1 MAIITKLNDVLC
13 VNISKIDDVLKSNVL
28 YFDENTFCPT
38 PTPTPTTPVG
48 TPTPTPT
55 QTLTPTPTPT
65 QTLTPTPTNTPTL
78 TRTLTPTPTNTP
90 TLTRTLTPTP
100 TNTPTLTRTLTP
112 TPTNTPT
119 LTRTLTPTP
128 TSTTVSA
135 TQTPTPTPTRTMV
148 TVTNTPTP
156 TVTEASNCI
165 EGTIPKETNY
175 EYKDCCYP
183 YGQISGTTGGVG
195 ITVCYDRTGTRLNV
209 TAVSPIANC
218 DKSLLTGCCE
228 LLLGYDLNDSMTA
241 CGAEQTP
248 YNISTSC
255 LAISCRLED
264 AFAIYTNN
272 SCTTLAPDGYY
283 SDGSGVGIQSGG
295 AFTFNGSC

>member
-48 TPTPTPT
+48 
-55 QTLTPTPTPT
+55 TPTPTPT

-156 TVTEASNCI
+156 TLTPTLTPAPNCI

-195 ITVCYDRTGTRLNV
+195 ITVCFDPSGTKVNV
-209 TAVSPIANC
+209 TTVSPTVFCNTGVLTTCCNIYLGYSDIDFSTACAAEATLFYFSVPCLERCTFELALNIYTDANC
-218 DKSLLTGCCE
+218 NTV
-228 LLLGYDLNDSMTA
+228 
-241 CGAEQTP
+241 
-248 YNISTSC
+248 
-255 LAISCRLED
+255 
-264 AFAIYTNN
+264 
-272 SCTTLAPDGYY
+272 APDGYY
-283 SDGSGVGIQSGG
+283 SDGTNFYVMSSGVISGP
-295 AFTFNGSC
+295 FSC